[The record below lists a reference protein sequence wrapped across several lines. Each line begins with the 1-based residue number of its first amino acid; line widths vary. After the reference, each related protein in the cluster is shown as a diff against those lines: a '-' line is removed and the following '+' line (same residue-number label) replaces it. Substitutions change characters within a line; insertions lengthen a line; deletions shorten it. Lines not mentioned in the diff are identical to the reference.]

1 VRAEIIEDD
10 DLTVP
15 LVIPRQKGETEL
27 AIRETTIA
35 VRQPKRDAH
44 RFGSGRTLQGFA
56 RAIPCSAVAQQRQK
70 INPE

>member
-35 VRQPKRDAH
+35 VRQPKRD
-44 RFGSGRTLQGFA
+44 GPGGRCRG
-56 RAIPCSAVAQQRQK
+56 
-70 INPE
+70 